1 MSQMSEQLKNA
12 QTNYIEQ
19 TDLKSIVQE
28 AADCAKHGKDAQGL
42 DDGLISKIAQ
52 TLHYDVPSERPETVK
67 ELSMD
72 IHEQNKWLYQAG
84 KDATE
89 QEKALKAKQKQAGDC
104 VKATQDTGVQRIQ
117 RYLRGIKEL
126 ATLDAKTDKVLDA
139 ETDKVD
145 WLAIKPSVDSNTG
158 RYNTAFSVITKKKR
172 ELEGKEKDKENTVKV
187 TLSEIRKMDMEAQK
201 ALHAFFM
208 HHPGKLEKLPVLCEL
223 FEELGFS
230 VPKKTAETTQVN
242 QSERRLNLI
251 NLRKRVMSVGITVN
265 AQVKGATEKLERVHF
280 ERVAI

>member
-1 MSQMSEQLKNA
+1 MSKMKKQLKSA
-12 QTNYIEQ
+12 QTSYNDQ
-19 TDLKSIVQE
+19 TDLRSIVQE
-28 AADCAKHGKDAQGL
+28 AADCAKHGKDAQGA
-42 DDGLISKIAQ
+42 DDALISKIAQ
-52 TLHYDVPSERPETVK
+52 TLHYDVCAERPQTVR

-72 IHEQNKWLYQAG
+72 IHEQNKWMYQAG

-126 ATLDAKTDKVLDA
+126 ATLDA

-145 WLAIKPSVDSNTG
+145 WLAIKPSIDPNTG
-158 RYNTAFSVITKKKR
+158 RYNTAFSVITKKKK
-172 ELEGKEKDKENTVKV
+172 ELEGKEKDKENTIKV
-187 TLSEIRKMDMEAQK
+187 TLSEIREMSMETQK

-208 HHPGKLEKLPVLCEL
+208 ACPGKLEKLPALCEL

-230 VPKKTAETTQVN
+230 VPKKTAQTT

-251 NLRKRVMSVGITVN
+251 NLRKRALSEGVSFSDNVTIP
-265 AQVKGATEKLERVHF
+265 AWIEKKRKANKTLKNTTF
-280 ERVAI
+280 NRVAM